1 MCKVDG
7 YDPFTET
14 VYEFNGCKWHGCL
27 CQTKR
32 TNVDRNRYTKTKEKE
47 KVIQDLGF
55 NLVTAWGCENPPKAR
70 RYFEKEFRPYPH
82 YIVFDFEAL
91 LQALNQQPTK
101 DLLYV
106 SRHVPVSVAI
116 HDSLSENP
124 TFIEREDP
132 EVLVQL
138 FVEELD
144 RRRALIMKEVNRL
157 YPRPDDFDMLS

>member
-1 MCKVDG
+1 M
-7 YDPFTET
+7 
-14 VYEFNGCKWHGCL
+14 
-27 CQTKR
+27 KR
-32 TNVDRNRYTKTKEKE
+32 RQKR
-47 KVIQDLGF
+47 G
-55 NLVTAWGCENPPKAR
+55 VTLRK
-70 RYFEKEFRPYPH
+70 RPYPH
-82 YIVFDFEAL
+82 YIVSDFEAL

-116 HDSLSENP
+116 HDSLSESP

-144 RRRALIMKEVNRL
+144 RRRALIVEEVNRL
-157 YPRPDDFDMLS
+157 YPRPDDFDMLSKRDQKALDEWVDQVVVIGFNSGKYDINMIKRYFVERIVV

>member
-1 MCKVDG
+1 MSLFRR
-7 YDPFTET
+7 PFTNT
-14 VYEFNGCKWHGCL
+14 TGASGTDVSVCL
-27 CQTKR
+27 IEPTQS
-32 TNVDRNRYTKTKEKE
+32 KE

-55 NLVTAWGCENPPKAR
+55 NLVTAWEYENPPKAR

-116 HDSLSENP
+116 HDSLSESP

-138 FVEELD
+138 FVEELN
-144 RRRALIMKEVNRL
+144 RRRALIVRKSIGCTRGL
-157 YPRPDDFDMLS
+157 TTLTCFQKGIRKLGTSGWIR